1 MEKGELAEAHLLV
14 AACPHAAAADA
25 VFTPC
30 ACVAGESFFQEG
42 LTRWR
47 ETNLSESFLSLAGK
61 LHPLC
66 ATLPLLVLHQRAI
79 VEALITRLVP
89 DAALALEPMCSLA
102 GLLARDLRGDFLPH
116 VKPLVEAFARLL
128 DAGADREPEH
138 MVRAA
143 DGVTTQRIS

>member
-1 MEKGELAEAHLLV
+1 V
-14 AACPHAAAADA
+14 
-25 VFTPC
+25 
-30 ACVAGESFFQEG
+30 CVAGESFFQEG

-89 DAALALEPMCSLA
+89 DASLALEPVCSLA

-116 VKPLVEAFARLL
+116 VKSLVEAFARLL

-138 MVRAA
+138 MVRA
-143 DGVTTQRIS
+143 TQLASWIDFAPPMD